1 VDTYYDQNVLN
12 DSRTYSIG
20 AFLETQLTSYLKL
33 RVAGGYQQ
41 IDFDR
46 GGLVN
51 DPHDLNDYYANAL
64 LSHRVNSVL
73 TQNLSIGHET
83 QLGVNSNYVK
93 LNYVRHTT
101 TWNLFYHTLFSTE
114 LFYEDA
120 DDSGGS
126 GPLFTPIPGVPN
138 INPFVAEHIHR
149 YGGALTFGY
158 QLTQHVTLGLRYQYT
173 QKDSDQPLRDYRQ
186 NRVSLDG
193 TYSF

>member
-1 VDTYYDQNVLN
+1 V
-12 DSRTYSIG
+12 
-20 AFLETQLTSYLKL
+20 
-33 RVAGGYQQ
+33 
-41 IDFDR
+41 
-46 GGLVN
+46 
-51 DPHDLNDYYANAL
+51 
-64 LSHRVNSVL
+64 
-73 TQNLSIGHET
+73 GHET

-101 TWNLFYHTLFSTE
+101 TWNIFYHTLFSTE

-126 GPLFTPIPGVPN
+126 GLLFQPIPGVPN

-149 YGGALTFGY
+149 YGGALTLGY

-186 NRVSLDG
+186 NRIAFDG